1 LERRSSGS
9 RRAKEFVKGLLVVAG
24 VLLAFFVVIGVLGL
38 LRDSSCGRLD
48 ALRVSHLEPR
58 QDRPGPNSVYVKGIE
73 PGPPPSELD
82 AYLEA
87 ESEMLKA
94 GCDVPGGL
102 LPSD

>member
-1 LERRSSGS
+1 MSWS
-9 RRAKEFVKGLLVVAG
+9 RRAKDFAKGLLVLVG
-24 VLLAFFVVIGVLGL
+24 VLVAFFVVIGVLSL

-48 ALRVSHLEPR
+48 ALRVAHLQPGH
-58 QDRPGPNSVYVKGIE
+58 DTPGPNSIYVKGIE
-73 PGPPPSELD
+73 PGPPPSELE

-87 ESEMLKA
+87 ESNMRAA

>member
-1 LERRSSGS
+1 VSWS
-9 RRAKEFVKGLLVVAG
+9 RRAKELVKGLLILAG
-24 VLLAFFVVIGVLGL
+24 VLVAFLALIGGLSL

-48 ALRVSHLEPR
+48 AVRVSHLQPGH
-58 QDRPGPNSVYVKGIE
+58 DAPGPDSIYVKGID

-87 ESEMLKA
+87 ESEMHKA
-94 GCDVPGGL
+94 GCDVPGAL

>member
-1 LERRSSGS
+1 
-9 RRAKEFVKGLLVVAG
+9 VKGLLVLAG
-24 VLLAFFVVIGVLGL
+24 VLIAFFVVIGLLSL

-48 ALRVSHLEPR
+48 ALRVSHLEAGH
-58 QDRPGPNSVYVKGIE
+58 DTPGPNSIYVKGIE
-73 PGPPPSELD
+73 PGPPPSELE

-87 ESEMLKA
+87 ESDMHQA

>member
-1 LERRSSGS
+1 MNGS
-9 RRAKEFVKGLLVVAG
+9 RRAREFAKGLLVLAG
-24 VLLAFFVVIGVLGL
+24 VLIAFFVVIGLLSL

-48 ALRVSHLEPR
+48 ALRVAHLEAGH
-58 QDRPGPNSVYVKGIE
+58 DTPGPNSMFVKGIE
-73 PGPPPSELD
+73 PGPPPSELE

-87 ESEMLKA
+87 ESDMHQA

>member
-1 LERRSSGS
+1 MDL
-9 RRAKEFVKGLLVVAG
+9 VKGLLVLVG
-24 VLLAFFVVIGVLGL
+24 VLVAFFALIGVLSL

-48 ALRVSHLEPR
+48 ALRVAHLQPGHET
-58 QDRPGPNSVYVKGIE
+58 PGPNSMYVKGID

-87 ESEMLKA
+87 EAEMHKA
-94 GCDVPGGL
+94 GCDVPGAL